1 LLYLGEGKIQDKNL
15 PHCTKLTEMI
25 LNEFRTEYCK
35 IKDDLKNSLGC
46 ISHTTDLWSD
56 QNLDS
61 FMALTAHFMI
71 RDRKDS
77 LIFKSHL
84 V

>member
-1 LLYLGEGKIQDKNL
+1 DKNL
-15 PHCTKLTEMI
+15 PHCMKLTEMT
-25 LNEFRTEYCK
+25 LKEFWTEYCK
-35 IKDDLKNSLGC
+35 IKDDLKNSLSR

-61 FMALTAHFMI
+61 YMALTAHFMTCYDDHTSA
-71 RDRKDS
+71 R
-77 LIFKSHL
+77 H